1 MPRNL
6 DSTLLA
12 AATSNQ
18 IAPVLLFEFDFS
30 GGTVRTWTGM
40 GNLIWNSNT
49 YLGTG
54 ILLKV
59 GTMGETQDIAAT
71 QFEFTLEGV
80 NSTMLSLV
88 MTEQYQ
94 GRGARM
100 YLGAVVP
107 TPTGASY
114 LLMEDSVSH
123 ILLENGGKI
132 VLEGSSNA
140 MTNMVYASQIFG
152 GTMDTIKW
160 DDTGSTATITL
171 STQNAFYQLLIPRNL
186 RLTDQSHRTL
196 YPSDNGLKFV
206 ATIQDQQVDW
216 GN

>member
-1 MPRNL
+1 MPRLL

-12 AATSNQ
+12 AATSSQ
-18 IAPVLLFEFDFS
+18 VQPVLLFEFDFS

-40 GNLIWNSNT
+40 GSLVWNGNT

-59 GTMGETQDIAAT
+59 GTMGETQDVTAT

-80 NSTMLSLV
+80 DSTMLSLV

-94 GRGARM
+94 GRAAKM
-100 YLGAVVP
+100 YLGAVV
-107 TPTGASY
+107 
-114 LLMEDSVSH
+114 
-123 ILLENGGKI
+123 GGI
-132 VLEGSSNA
+132 
-140 MTNMVYASQIFG
+140 VYASLIYG

-160 DDTGSTATITL
+160 DDTGTSATITL

-196 YPSDNGLKFV
+196 YPNDNGLKYV
-206 ATIQDQQVDW
+206 ATIQDQKVDW
-216 GN
+216 GT